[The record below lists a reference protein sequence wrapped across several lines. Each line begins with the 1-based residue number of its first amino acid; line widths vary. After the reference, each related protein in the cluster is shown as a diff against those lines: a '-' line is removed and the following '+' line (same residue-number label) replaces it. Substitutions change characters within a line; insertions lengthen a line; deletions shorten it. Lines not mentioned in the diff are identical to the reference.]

1 MDARVTYRQNIDGPH
16 EPYHR
21 LVKFRT
27 VVLTHH
33 FGCTYKLACA
43 AFERVEEF
51 CTRIAEASLQPREE
65 KETEKDAQ
73 ATSAPELP
81 AANASSEGVKQDDV
95 PAVADDT
102 KDRPEAEPT
111 TTTTT
116 EMSANSDKSNDVPT
130 AADGIKDGIEAGP
143 TVTEVPLKDDKV
155 DDVPAAADSSKNETD
170 SEAQDKE
177 GKEVSQQLESGGA
190 SESLAQAQPQ
200 NGDLPTCGNCN
211 GSLSFPFWYCIFC
224 SGQSVRFP
232 IDRSGQCA
240 LQFR

>member
-1 MDARVTYRQNIDGPH
+1 MEARVTYRQNIDGPH

-21 LVKFRT
+21 LVKLRM

-33 FGCTYKLACA
+33 FGHTYRLACA

-51 CTRIAEASLQPREE
+51 CARIAEASHQPREE

-73 ATSAPELP
+73 ATSAPELTT
-81 AANASSEGVKQDDV
+81 ANVSSESVKQDDV
-95 PAVADDT
+95 PAAADDT

-111 TTTTT
+111 TTT
-116 EMSANSDKSNDVPT
+116 EMSANSDKSDDVPT
-130 AADGIKDGIEAGP
+130 AADGIRDATEAGP

-155 DDVPAAADSSKNETD
+155 DGVPAAVDGSKNETD

-177 GKEVSQQLESGGA
+177 GKEVSQLESGGA
-190 SESLAQAQPQ
+190 SESLAQAEPQ

-224 SGQSVRFP
+224 SGQKVP
-232 IDRSGQCA
+232 N
-240 LQFR
+240 